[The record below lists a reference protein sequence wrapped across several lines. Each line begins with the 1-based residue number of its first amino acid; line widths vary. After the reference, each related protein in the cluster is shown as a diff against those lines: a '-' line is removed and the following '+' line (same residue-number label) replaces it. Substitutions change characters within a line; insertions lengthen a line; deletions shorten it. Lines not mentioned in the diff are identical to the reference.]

1 MTEVTFVVYRPWTE
15 RYEDQVAELALHRQR
30 ATLLHGLVDALG
42 LEVKDWGLT
51 DADQPREVVEI
62 ILILGPVIV
71 PAVASVINTWITQQK
86 IKKIEIKKPDGTIIL
101 LEGVLRSDLKVL
113 EGIVKE

>member
-15 RYEDQVAELALHRQR
+15 RYEDEVARLALHRQR
-30 ATLLHGLVDALG
+30 ATLLHGLVNALG

-51 DADQPREVVEI
+51 DGEQPKEVVEI

-71 PAVASVINTWITQQK
+71 PAVASIINTWITQQK
-86 IKKIEIKKPDGTIIL
+86 IKKIEIKKPDGTVIL